1 VYGKYQTIWFQP
13 MLYLFSGG
21 TTQLSVAK
29 AVSECGIDVI
39 VAAGGAVH
47 GHPDGSRAGARSMRQ
62 AMDAAVKGIDLTEY
76 AKTAPELI
84 SMLQMLDP
92 EIQKNFALMN

>member
-1 VYGKYQTIWFQP
+1 MGKIAR
-13 MLYLFSGG
+13 L
-21 TTQLSVAK
+21 
-29 AVSECGIDVI
+29 
-39 VAAGGAVH
+39 AGGAVH